1 MTPFAFNGMAEAP
14 YLVALALFEQDG
26 GRAMPLAGRSQL
38 SAAADGEAPV
48 PLGHALVLELL
59 LRIWQRSDQGA
70 LQRVGGAEALLLV
83 ELPMERLPE
92 DLPRIKADWL
102 NSGDSTAFL
111 AALQAMGLRGW
122 RLSIEKFRPV
132 ALTPVW

>member
-1 MTPFAFNGMAEAP
+1 MADAP
-14 YLVALALFEQDG
+14 YLVALALFEQN
-26 GRAMPLAGRSQL
+26 GRRALPLAGRSQGQAV
-38 SAAADGEAPV
+38 SDGEV
-48 PLGHALVLELL
+48 PTALAHTLALELL
-59 LRIWQRSDQGA
+59 LRVWQRSDDGP
-70 LQRVGGAEALLLV
+70 LQRVAGPEALLVV

-111 AALQAMGLRGW
+111 AALQTMGLRGW